1 MVRGSVS
8 LVANETRLTDEVFA
22 ANVAFLR
29 ENIDQM
35 FVLLMGAITCFL
47 QVFSVH
53 PYPHNLSHPLYKG
66 RIWNAGSWLCA
77 IKKHDKHSDQ
87 EFWGPLPWGGGFLCG
102 WLWLSVQ
109 RGQRLG
115 W

>member
-47 QVFSVH
+47 QV
-53 PYPHNLSHPLYKG
+53 
-66 RIWNAGSWLCA
+66 
-77 IKKHDKHSDQ
+77 
-87 EFWGPLPWGGGFLCG
+87 
-102 WLWLSVQ
+102 LSVSLPS
-109 RGQRLG
+109 GVHFLLDVLIS
-115 W
+115 